1 MELNG
6 VRNKQSSLWAKREH
20 VPVHGVRDPADG
32 AHHLLPQEQ
41 LARFLSL
48 FCWKNSYFSVR
59 VGGGGWGFPL
69 LLLGETKKETG
80 ECKKLPTE
88 SGKKKRN
95 IPK

>member
-6 VRNKQSSLWAKREH
+6 VRNKQSSLWAQREH

-59 VGGGGWGFPL
+59 VGGGGGGSGGL
-69 LLLGETKKETG
+69 LCCYG
-80 ECKKLPTE
+80 
-88 SGKKKRN
+88 GKRRKKRGN
-95 IPK
+95 VKSCH